1 MLSPILSVFCTAMP
15 AVLLSLTSVVEAA
28 EPMAVAVGGGA
39 GDTSGSGEKVAS
51 DPSDPSDGGEGRSAA
66 VPTLEA
72 ELELDGFLRES
83 VWGQAVTLENFIE
96 VEPVEGIAADPKS
109 EVMMW
114 RSQTHLYIG
123 LRFWEPDTAN
133 MVLQNKHRDAFLNED
148 DRVQIVF
155 DTFRDGKNAYFFQ
168 ISAAGSRGDALIGGN
183 GQNFNKRWD
192 GFWEAEVQVQ
202 EDRWTAEIAIP
213 FRTLACG
220 DTGVWGANFE
230 RFRSHTRQTTRWT
243 GAKREYGMM
252 TVKDIGELTGF
263 QGVDQGN
270 GVTVTPYFKVKRL
283 DQHGGASDW
292 DTGFGGEVD
301 WWITPQLK
309 MSLTAATDFAETEVD
324 NRRVNLSQ
332 YSLFYPEKRDFF
344 LEDANL
350 FEFGT
355 RGNTVVP
362 FYSRRIGLVSGE
374 EVDVEAGMRLSGRAG
389 PWDLGVLAVRTGR
402 TRLDDNSIVP
412 ESELFVLRPSFNL
425 NEEMTLG
432 GILTYGNPEA
442 DDRNLVTGADWRYS
456 TDAFGGQLSV
466 NTYIVRSDDQS
477 TADVDGM
484 FGGRATLRTSEWN
497 WTNEIHLAKGEFN
510 PALGFVARPGQSNFE
525 SRFEWEPR
533 PSNPG
538 SSIRKYEFRFNPR
551 VWVDNGGNVMSHTL
565 TISPFGFELHDGSE
579 FRIFT
584 SANGDR
590 VTSNDFDPGGVLVPA
605 GYHSWE
611 SVTTRYESSE
621 AKDFSWEGYVGFGG
635 WYDGGSRT
643 RFGVDLNYRPV
654 PEYSLMAEYD
664 ENQADLT
671 NGDFVTRVIALGGN
685 LYPTPAVSWQNLVQM
700 DNQSKELGWQSR
712 LRWIHRDGQEL
723 FLVANLGWLEELDGS
738 IVPTERDMAMKLVYS
753 VRL

>member
-1 MLSPILSVFCTAMP
+1 MLERMLSPILSV
-15 AVLLSLTSVVEAA
+15 LLALTGGR
-28 EPMAVAVGGGA
+28 EP
-39 GDTSGSGEKVAS
+39 EQ
-51 DPSDPSDGGEGRSAA
+51 SAH

-72 ELELDGFLRES
+72 ELQLDGFLSES
-83 VWGQAVTLENFIE
+83 VWQQAVVLDQFTE
-96 VEPVEGIAADPKS
+96 VEPIEGKPADPKS
-109 EVMMW
+109 EVLMW
-114 RSQTHLYIG
+114 RSTTHLYIG

-133 MVLQNKHRDAFLNED
+133 MVLQNNHRDAFLNED

-168 ISAAGSRGDALIGGN
+168 LSAAGSRGDALIGGN

-192 GFWEAEVQVQ
+192 GFWDAKVQIQ
-202 EDRWTAEIAIP
+202 GDRWTAEIAIP

-220 DTGVWGANFE
+220 ESGIWGANFE
-230 RFRSHTRQTTRWT
+230 RYRSHTRQNTRWT

-252 TVKDIGELTGF
+252 TVKDIGELSGF
-263 QGVDQGN
+263 DGVDQGH
-270 GVTVTPYFKVKRL
+270 GVTMTPYFKVKRL
-283 DQHGGASDW
+283 DEHNGPSSW

-309 MSLTAATDFAETEVD
+309 MSLTAHTDFAETEVD
-324 NRRVNLSQ
+324 DRKVNLSQ

-350 FEFGT
+350 FEFGP

-374 EVDVEAGMRLSGRAG
+374 EIDVDGGMRVSGRAG
-389 PWDLGVLAVRTGR
+389 RWDLGMLAVRTGQA
-402 TRLDDNSIVP
+402 RLDDGTVIP
-412 ESELFVLRPSFNL
+412 DAELFVLRPSYNL
-425 NEEMTLG
+425 NEEMAVG
-432 GILTYGNPEA
+432 GIMTYGNPEA
-442 DDRNLVTGADWRYS
+442 DSQNLVTGADWRYS

-466 NTYIVRSDDQS
+466 NTYIVRSDDEA

-484 FGGRATLRTSEWN
+484 LGGRASLRTSEWN
-497 WTNEIHLAKGEFN
+497 WTTELHLAKGEFN

-525 SRFEWEPR
+525 TRVEWEPR
-533 PSNPG
+533 PSNPN

-551 VWVDNGGNVMSHTL
+551 IWVDNGGNVMSHNL
-565 TISPFGFELHDGSE
+565 VISPFGFELHDGSE

-584 SANGDR
+584 GLNGDR
-590 VTSNDFDPGGVLVPA
+590 VVGDDFDPGGVAVAA
-605 GYHSWE
+605 GYHTWE
-611 SVTTRYESSE
+611 SATMRYESPE
-621 AKDFSWEGYVGFGG
+621 AKDFSWEGYLGYGG
-635 WYDGGSRT
+635 WYDGHRT
-643 RFGVDLNYRPV
+643 RFGVDLVYRPQ

-664 ENQADLT
+664 ENQADLE
-671 NGDFVTRVIALGGN
+671 NGDFVTRVLAVGGN
-685 LYPTPAVSWQNLVQM
+685 LYPSPSLSWQNLMQV

-723 FLVANLGWLEELDGS
+723 FLVANFGWVEEIDSS